1 MPSQLP
7 FPYGNFCYAGFV
19 RKGLKHIT
27 LLNITVMNDEP
38 NEPNKYA
45 ETYSDTELVYT
56 GKCADI
62 VAKLDRAIQPGR
74 VLIRDD
80 EHIQIKPGT
89 RPFLAYYELY
99 YFYPIHFQCSDKV
112 KPPKG
117 KFVAGKFSSPFCEL
131 KRV

>member
-1 MPSQLP
+1 
-7 FPYGNFCYAGFV
+7 
-19 RKGLKHIT
+19 
-27 LLNITVMNDEP
+27 MNDEP
-38 NEPNKYA
+38 DKYA
-45 ETYSDTELVYT
+45 ETYSNTELVYT

-89 RPFLAYYELY
+89 RPFLAYYELFY
-99 YFYPIHFQCSDKV
+99 YYPLDFQCSDKV

-117 KFVAGKFSSPFCEL
+117 KFVAGNFLGPFCEL